1 MLVGAEASGYPGA
14 LEFLETSDATQPAC
28 PAWVG
33 WPELFL
39 LLLGFFVLFCFCL
52 FMAASVAYGGSQ
64 ARGQI
69 GAVATG
75 LCHSHSNAGSEPGLG
90 PTP

>member
-1 MLVGAEASGYPGA
+1 MLVEAEASGYPGA

-39 LLLGFFVLFCFCL
+39 LLLGFFVYFCFSLILPKL
-52 FMAASVAYGGSQ
+52 FHAHGDTYAYTSF
-64 ARGQI
+64 
-69 GAVATG
+69 
-75 LCHSHSNAGSEPGLG
+75 
-90 PTP
+90 